1 MSEVLLQVYD
11 LSGGMARM
19 MSLPLIGKQIDGIW
33 HTSIVVY
40 NKEYYF
46 GGGICCD
53 IPLTTPYGT
62 PVEKIQMGRT
72 SYTQEVFEKFLRSVS
87 SRFTMDS
94 YHILNHNCNNFTD
107 ECARFLVS
115 KRIPA
120 HITGLPAEALSTP
133 LGQQF
138 APMIESMMKMK
149 DSFLPPGST
158 QTIDHWQDYASHEDY
173 FPEYQKIDSFPSYDK
188 LSEGFVA
195 IVFWDPR
202 NDECMGLGQVVQ
214 GLKCK
219 VVFCDVLRHFYLG
232 GEASPLIR
240 VVSHGEIV
248 SDYKPE
254 EFSVELVNE
263 MCG

>member
-1 MSEVLLQVYD
+1 MSEVILQVYD

-33 HTSIVVY
+33 HTSVVVY

-53 IPLTTPYGT
+53 VPLTTPYGQ
-62 PVEKIQMGRT
+62 PVERIPMGRT
-72 SYTQEVFEKFLRSVS
+72 AHTQETFEKFLRSVS
-87 SRFTMDS
+87 NRFTIDS
-94 YHILNHNCNNFTD
+94 YHIITHNCNNFTD

-133 LGQQF
+133 LGQTF

-173 FPEYQKIDSFPSYDK
+173 FPGHEKIDSFPAYDNVVN
-188 LSEGFVA
+188 GFAV

-202 NDECMGLGQVVQ
+202 NDESMGLAQVVE
-214 GLKCK
+214 GVKCK
-219 VVFCDVLRHFYLG
+219 VVFCDTLRHFYLA
-232 GEASPLIR
+232 GEFVPSLR
-240 VVSHGEIV
+240 VVSHGEIIC
-248 SDYKPE
+248 DYKPE
-254 EFSVELVNE
+254 DFSVELVNE